1 MGNFEGSLFL
11 ARSMAVMGRGL
22 DDSDPYAFLLRITFR
37 AFSCLLGKGPISSWV
52 TWTSDK
58 PSVCHGQE

>member
-11 ARSMAVMGRGL
+11 ARSMAVMGKGL
-22 DDSDPYAFLLRITFR
+22 DDPYAFLLRLTFK

-52 TWTSDK
+52 TWTS
-58 PSVCHGQE
+58 Q